1 LTGRSLAATLR
12 DPWTLI
18 GLAGVAFTLIFAVAP
33 LLALFAQSLV
43 GQDCD
48 CVGLENFEIFFGSR
62 YFRRALFNSL
72 TVAGSA
78 TLLSLAIGVP
88 LAILFSRFSFPGKTA
103 LMVMV
108 VMSMLSPPFI
118 GAYAW
123 IILFGR
129 GGMVTLFGR
138 DVLGIELPTI
148 YGPAGISL
156 ASAFSHYPIVF
167 FVVSGA
173 LQRIDRSF
181 EEAAASLGRKPAMV
195 VATVTLPLALPGVAT
210 AGLLVFLSTLAD
222 FGTANILGEGERYPV
237 LATLAYSLYLNEI
250 GGEPGMAATTSVVLV
265 AIALLLVVLLRAAS
279 GRRSV
284 VGDAAAHQPKP
295 VTLTGNAA
303 WICATVTFLVVA
315 IANLPLLVVCISS
328 FLDAR
333 GAVFQPSFSLENY
346 EKAFALIGD
355 ALWNSVIYATVAL
368 AVIVVVGA
376 AFGYYITRYT
386 GALSRALDLLVMVPF
401 VVPGTVLG
409 IGYASVFNGP
419 PIYIT
424 GTATI
429 IIVVYV
435 VRRLPYLTR
444 AAASVVYQI
453 DRGLE
458 EASLNLGA
466 RPLAGFRKIMVPLM
480 RPGIMAGMTI
490 AWLEVFNEL
499 SASIV
504 LYTGATRTLPIA
516 AFQQAFNGDIGIAAA
531 YAAMLV
537 GITAGTLAIVIR
549 LGGAEQTLSMK

>member
-1 LTGRSLAATLR
+1 
-12 DPWTLI
+12 
-18 GLAGVAFTLIFAVAP
+18 
-33 LLALFAQSLV
+33 
-43 GQDCD
+43 
-48 CVGLENFEIFFGSR
+48 
-62 YFRRALFNSL
+62 
-72 TVAGSA
+72 
-78 TLLSLAIGVP
+78 
-88 LAILFSRFSFPGKTA
+88 
-103 LMVMV
+103 
-108 VMSMLSPPFI
+108 
-118 GAYAW
+118 
-123 IILFGR
+123 
-129 GGMVTLFGR
+129 
-138 DVLGIELPTI
+138 
-148 YGPAGISL
+148 
-156 ASAFSHYPIVF
+156 VF

-284 VGDAAAHQPKP
+284 VGDAAAQQPKP

>member
-1 LTGRSLAATLR
+1 MTGRSLAATLR

-18 GLAGVAFTLIFAVAP
+18 GLAGVAFTLVFAVAP

-48 CVGLENFEIFFGSR
+48 CVGFENFEIFFGSR

-78 TLLSLAIGVP
+78 TLLSLMIGVP

-181 EEAAASLGRKPAMV
+181 EEAASSLGRKPAMV
-195 VATVTLPLALPGVAT
+195 IATVTLPLALPGVAT

-265 AIALLLVVLLRAAS
+265 VIALLLVLLLRAAS

-284 VGDAAAHQPKP
+284 VGDAAAQQPKP

-303 WICATVTFLVVA
+303 WLVAAATFLVVA
-315 IANLPLLVVCISS
+315 IANLPLLVVCVSS

-355 ALWNSVIYATVAL
+355 ALWNSVIYATGAL
-368 AVIVVVGA
+368 AVIVVVGS

-386 GALSRALDLLVMVPF
+386 GPLSRSLDLLVMVPF

-429 IIVVYV
+429 IVVVYV